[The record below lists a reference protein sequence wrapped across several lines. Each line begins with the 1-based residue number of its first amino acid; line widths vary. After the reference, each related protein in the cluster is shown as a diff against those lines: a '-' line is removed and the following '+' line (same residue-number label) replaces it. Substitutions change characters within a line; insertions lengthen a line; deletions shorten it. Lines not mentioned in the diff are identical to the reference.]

1 MAGVF
6 GSNTIF
12 STFTKYYSGE
22 CEPLGKN
29 LQEKVRKCIFN
40 DTICPNPE
48 CYSKCIDLLKYVDR
62 FNNQSLTFFMFDNGS
77 YDLTYK
83 NPDTNEQNKI
93 IKSHLVLGQI
103 LPETLD
109 GRIKKVT
116 TSDRKFFYID
126 GINNVIFQLIDNYP
140 VVYANII
147 GYTIAENVIIYFI
160 DMPLF
165 SLDQLYI
172 DSNSV

>member
-1 MAGVF
+1 MAGIF

-12 STFTKYYSGE
+12 STFTKYYSSD
-22 CEPLGKN
+22 CESQGKA
-29 LQEKVRKCIFN
+29 LQDKVRKCIFN
-40 DTICPNPE
+40 DTICSNPE
-48 CYSKCIDLLKYVDR
+48 CYSKYIELLKHVDR
-62 FNNQSLTFFMFDNGS
+62 FDRQNLTFFMFDNGA

-83 NPDTNEQNKI
+83 TPDINEQNKI
-93 IKSHLVLGQI
+93 IKSHMALGQI
-103 LPETLD
+103 LPETLND
-109 GRIKKVT
+109 RIKKVT
-116 TSDRKFFYID
+116 TSDRKYFYID

-147 GYTIAENVIIYFI
+147 GYTMSENVIIYFI

-172 DSNSV
+172 DTNSV